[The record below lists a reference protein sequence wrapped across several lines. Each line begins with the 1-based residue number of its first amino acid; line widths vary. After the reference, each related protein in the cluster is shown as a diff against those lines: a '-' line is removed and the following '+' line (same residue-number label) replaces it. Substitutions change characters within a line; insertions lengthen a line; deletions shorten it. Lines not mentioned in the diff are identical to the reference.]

1 MSQRARKL
9 VPNADRV
16 MRVVSFT
23 VSDHLLFKL
32 DALAVEEG
40 RSRSSMI
47 GRLIQLARAPK
58 VVT

>member
-1 MSQRARKL
+1 
-9 VPNADRV
+9 